1 MLNQVSWTTFFEIII
16 FLAAVYYLFVLFR
29 YYAGDIRQML
39 QPRSDETTD
48 HQIPDALRFEQPEEV
63 HHAHVEPVLRAGPE
77 SLPDDTLEETS
88 EIRGQLK
95 QCIQRA
101 SGKSFAPAVL
111 IPQIKKLFRDF
122 PDLQFSPHRPA
133 INELVV
139 QECERT
145 GTALLTEDEV
155 DAWWSD

>member
-1 MLNQVSWTTFFEIII
+1 MLNQVSWTTFFEIVI

-29 YYAGDIRQML
+29 YYAGDLRQMVL
-39 QPRSDETTD
+39 PRTDATID
-48 HQIPDALRFEQPEEV
+48 HQIPDVLRFEQPEEL
-63 HHAHVEPVLRAGPE
+63 HQAHTEPLARARQE
-77 SLPDDTLEETS
+77 SLPDESLEETA

-95 QCIQRA
+95 QCIQSA
-101 SGKSFAPAVL
+101 SGKPFAPAVL

-122 PDLQFSPHRPA
+122 PELRYSPHRPA